1 MVELEVSP
9 KRNELDKFGESLLPS
24 RNPRVY
30 WLFNVGVTGGIFRKS
45 VEGIGS
51 QNFPLDINGMIH
63 GVGNMYG
70 FSFCWWRCNIHITS
84 YHACIPTKLTTNGCV
99 MTNGLLNLFQGQC
112 RIFWSTGRILLGWFI
127 LSSIRLWM
135 MIFVSEVSGKLESM
149 QKASSIR
156 QVCYSLLI
164 FWRSLGEF

>member
-30 WLFNVGVTGGIFRKS
+30 WMFNVGVTGGIFRKS
-45 VEGIGS
+45 VEGIGMA
-51 QNFPLDINGMIH
+51 QWHGMILH
-63 GVGNMYG
+63 VGDPLFTTDG
-70 FSFCWWRCNIHITS
+70 
-84 YHACIPTKLTTNGCV
+84 CI

-112 RIFWSTGRILLGWFI
+112 RIVWSTGRILLGWFM
-127 LSSIRLWM
+127 LSSIRIWM
-135 MIFVSEVSGKLESM
+135 MIFVSEVGGKLESM
-149 QKASSIR
+149 KKASSIR

-164 FWRSLGEF
+164 FWKSLGEF